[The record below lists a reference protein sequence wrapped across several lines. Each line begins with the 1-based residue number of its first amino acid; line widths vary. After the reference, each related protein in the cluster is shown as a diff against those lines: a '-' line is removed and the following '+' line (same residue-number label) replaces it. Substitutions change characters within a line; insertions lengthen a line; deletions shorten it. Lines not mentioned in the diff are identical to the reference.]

1 MVSWP
6 AGLTRRDWVVIVTLT
21 GKQMKK
27 TEQTPFVTGADGGR
41 PLSKAGCGLRT
52 PLRQLNF
59 LWHLNFLNTMTKAAL
74 AVVAAAQATSGQ
86 RGCSIV
92 SVGQEGGLS
101 HSVSESISCSIQDV
115 STETASGHERY

>member
-1 MVSWP
+1 MVSWL
-6 AGLTRRDWVVIVTLT
+6 AGLTRRDWMVIVTLT

-59 LWHLNFLNTMTKAAL
+59 LWLDSL
-74 AVVAAAQATSGQ
+74 GCG
-86 RGCSIV
+86 GCSSGHFRPARV
-92 SVGQEGGLS
+92 QHCFNGSGRGFLS
-101 HSVSESISCSIQDV
+101 HSVSKSISCSIQDV